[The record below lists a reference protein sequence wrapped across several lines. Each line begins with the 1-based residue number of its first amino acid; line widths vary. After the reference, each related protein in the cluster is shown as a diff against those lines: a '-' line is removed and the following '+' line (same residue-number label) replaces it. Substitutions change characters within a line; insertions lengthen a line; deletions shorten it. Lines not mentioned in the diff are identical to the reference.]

1 MAHEAGTPMS
11 RFVQIDRDT
20 QYLLPPSV
28 QDWLP
33 QDHLARFVVDTVD
46 QLDLRA
52 LNIRY
57 AGRGEAAYPPA
68 MLLALL
74 FYGYATGEFSSRRI
88 ERASYESVAFRYIA
102 ANTHPDHD
110 TIANFRKRF
119 LKEISELFV
128 QVLQVAQRLKLLK
141 VGNVSL
147 DGTKMKANASKHRA
161 LSYGHSQRLEAQL
174 KAEVAQL
181 LRLAEQADR
190 RELPAGLDIPA
201 ELARRET
208 RLAAIR
214 QAQAEIE
221 QRAQE
226 RFVDEQQAY
235 QAKVAARAERQAK
248 TGKKPGG
255 KPPAPP
261 PGGARP
267 TDQVNLTDDESRIMK
282 SADGFVQ
289 AYNAQALVDV
299 QSKLIVGNFV
309 TQQGNDFGQIE
320 SALAVL
326 QGLPAAWGRPEH
338 LLADTGYFSEQ
349 NVRHCEEHGLIPLIA
364 VKRESHH
371 LGVLERFE
379 PAPPLSAS
387 ADPVERL
394 RHRLATAEG
403 KALYAQ
409 RKTSIEPV
417 FGIMKQAMR
426 FRQFLLRGL
435 AGASGEWNLLSMAF
449 NLKRMHVLARVQ

>member
-1 MAHEAGTPMS
+1 MS
-11 RFVQIDRDT
+11 RFVAIDRDT

-57 AGRGEAAYPPA
+57 AGRGEAAYPPV

-88 ERASYESVAFRYIA
+88 ERATYESVAFRYIA

-119 LKEISELFV
+119 LKEITGLFV
-128 QVLQVAQRLKLLK
+128 QVLQVAQSLKLLK

-161 LSYGHSQRLEAQL
+161 LSYGHAQRLEAQL
-174 KAEVAQL
+174 NAEVAQL

-214 QAQAEIE
+214 QAKTEIE

-226 RFVDEQQAY
+226 RFVHEKQAY
-235 QAKVAARAERQAK
+235 EAKVAARAERQAR

-261 PGGARP
+261 TGGAKP

-282 SADGFVQ
+282 SADGFAQ

-299 QSKLIVGNFV
+299 QSQLIVGNFV
-309 TQQGNDFGQIE
+309 TQQGNDYGQIE
-320 SALAVL
+320 PALAVL
-326 QGLPAAWGRPEH
+326 HGLPAALGRPEN
-338 LLADTGYFSEQ
+338 LLADTGYFSHQ
-349 NVRHCEEHGLIPLIA
+349 NLQRCEEHGVTPLIA

-371 LGVLERFE
+371 LGVLERFA
-379 PAPPLSAS
+379 PAPPLSES
-387 ADPVERL
+387 ADPIERL
-394 RHRLATAEG
+394 HHRLATPEG
-403 KALYAQ
+403 KELYAQ
-409 RKTSIEPV
+409 RKTSVEPV
-417 FGIMKQAMR
+417 FGIMKHVMR

-435 AGASGEWNLLSMAF
+435 EGASGEWNLLSMAF
-449 NLKRMHVLARVQ
+449 NLKRMHVLARAR

>member
-1 MAHEAGTPMS
+1 MSHETGTPMS

-33 QDHLARFVVDTVD
+33 ADHLARFVVDTVD

-52 LNIRY
+52 LNIQY

-68 MLLALL
+68 TLLALL

-88 ERASYESVAFRYIA
+88 ERATYESVAFRYIA

-119 LKEISELFV
+119 LKEIGALFV
-128 QVLQVAQRLKLLK
+128 QVLQVAQALKLLK
-141 VGNVSL
+141 LGNVSL

-161 LSYGHSQRLEAQL
+161 LSYGHAQRIEVQL
-174 KAEVAQL
+174 KAEVGQL

-190 RELPAGLDIPA
+190 RELPAGLDIPV

-214 QAQAEIE
+214 QAQTEIE

-226 RFVDEQQAY
+226 RLVGEQQAY
-235 QAKVAARAERQAK
+235 EAKVAARAERQAR

-261 PGGARP
+261 TGGAKP

-282 SADGFVQ
+282 SADGFAQ

-299 QSKLIVGNFV
+299 QSQLIVGSFV
-309 TQQGNDFGQIE
+309 TQQPNDFGQIE
-320 SALAVL
+320 PALAVL
-326 QGLPAAWGRPEH
+326 QHLPADLGQAEH
-338 LLADTGYFSEQ
+338 LLADTGYFSHH
-349 NVRHCEEHGLIPLIA
+349 NVRRCEASGITALIA
-364 VKRESHH
+364 VKREAHH
-371 LGVLERFE
+371 GSVLERFAA
-379 PAPPLSAS
+379 APPLSETAN
-387 ADPVERL
+387 PTERL
-394 RHRLATAEG
+394 RHRLATPEG
-403 KALYAQ
+403 KALYAK
-409 RKTSIEPV
+409 RKTSVEPV
-417 FGIMKQAMR
+417 FGIMKQVMR

-435 AGASGEWNLLSMAF
+435 DGVSGEWNLLSMAF
-449 NLKRMHVLARVQ
+449 NLKRMHVLARAR